1 MKLEIYTSIAR
12 VKRYILSIFT
22 KKPTI
27 PLTWSVEDF
36 QRAKAWA
43 KTQPH
48 PNNPRLSYW
57 DYIYSN
63 RVDSTDVL
71 MQVNQYLHVKPTDEI
86 EEEPYTF
93 I

>member
-1 MKLEIYTSIAR
+1 MIAKI
-12 VKRYILSIFT
+12 KRFVLGLFV
-22 KKPTI
+22 KKPNV
-27 PLTWSVEDF
+27 PLNWTVEDF

-48 PNNPRLSYW
+48 PSNPKLTYW

-63 RVDSTDVL
+63 RVDSVDVL
-71 MQVNQYLHVKPTDEI
+71 MQVNQYLHVKPTGEI

>member
-1 MKLEIYTSIAR
+1 MITRIKSFILGLF
-12 VKRYILSIFT
+12 VKR
-22 KKPTI
+22 PNV
-27 PLTWSVEDF
+27 PLHWTYEDF

-48 PNNPRLSYW
+48 PSNPKLTYW
-57 DYIYSN
+57 DYIYSY
-63 RVDSTDVL
+63 RVDSVDVL
-71 MQVNQYLHVKPTDEI
+71 MQVNQYLHVKPTGEI